1 MKNVSTNHKSNHDKS
16 HIEFEQ
22 KIKPP
27 TTTKKKS
34 DRKKISLISAQFKH
48 FIYYK
53 DKSWNL

>member
-27 TTTKKKS
+27 TTTKKILIE
-34 DRKKISLISAQFKH
+34 RKYH
-48 FIYYK
+48 
-53 DKSWNL
+53 